1 MNFNVQNAE
10 QFRHTLLQQLN
21 FIKKNERY
29 CSLYHH
35 PNTKDQGH
43 LFIYD
48 RPGYYYFANADYT
61 IPHAFSIHF
70 NNPQRLMRF
79 GTVYKGT
86 TQFQLENKPVSSF
99 TPSSFFVVEKNLI
112 GTQTW
117 QQGQHFHGAEI
128 TIYEAYFNEVIA
140 PLLQTTISFDSF
152 IENYTYHYLPLEVMN
167 VIQHM
172 QTLSQKNKLDPLR
185 LESSIL
191 ECISLIFT
199 NIEHSPENTF
209 THQID
214 YGKVKVGN
222 RYLKLTVTDI
232 KSIQRAHDLLIE
244 NFATPPTIEKL
255 SELVMLHPQKLKAGF
270 QHYYHM
276 TIGEFITTHR
286 LSIATNLLCTTEM
299 SIADIAKHV
308 GYPYPSN
315 FIKTFKKAFNC
326 TPLQYKNKQ

>member
-43 LFIYD
+43 LFIYE
-48 RPGYYYFANADYT
+48 RPGYYYFAIADYT

-140 PLLQTTISFDSF
+140 S
-152 IENYTYHYLPLEVMN
+152 
-167 VIQHM
+167 
-172 QTLSQKNKLDPLR
+172 
-185 LESSIL
+185 
-191 ECISLIFT
+191 
-199 NIEHSPENTF
+199 
-209 THQID
+209 
-214 YGKVKVGN
+214 
-222 RYLKLTVTDI
+222 
-232 KSIQRAHDLLIE
+232 
-244 NFATPPTIEKL
+244 
-255 SELVMLHPQKLKAGF
+255 
-270 QHYYHM
+270 
-276 TIGEFITTHR
+276 
-286 LSIATNLLCTTEM
+286 
-299 SIADIAKHV
+299 
-308 GYPYPSN
+308 
-315 FIKTFKKAFNC
+315 
-326 TPLQYKNKQ
+326 PLQPTFFAPRR